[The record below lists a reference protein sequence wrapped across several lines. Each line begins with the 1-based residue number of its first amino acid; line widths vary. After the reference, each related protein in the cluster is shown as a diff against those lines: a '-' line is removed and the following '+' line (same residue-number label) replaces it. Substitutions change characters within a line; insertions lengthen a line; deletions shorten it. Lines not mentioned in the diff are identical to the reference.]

1 MALSK
6 RQINNLK
13 EEMNTQ
19 VSIWSSSYDNWYKAV
34 AEEKMTQGNDYIE
47 GRAGANSTI
56 AFGRLADAEAELR
69 TIYSQLKTHISNA
82 ERNITIKSD
91 ILKNRRDVNSDSINN
106 KQAYIDKNKSSG
118 TRQIDKL
125 DEKSRAYLTT
135 TFYSISLITMSFFI
149 YKQLKQ

>member
-1 MALSK
+1 MVLSK
-6 RQINNLK
+6 RQIDILK
-13 EEMNTQ
+13 NEFETQ
-19 VSIWSSSYDNWYKAV
+19 QSIWASEYDKWYKAV
-34 AEEKMTQGNDYIE
+34 AEEEMKNDYIV
-47 GRAGANSTI
+47 GRAGAPSTI
-56 AFGRLADAEAELR
+56 AFDRLVNAEAELK
-69 TIYSQLKTHISNA
+69 TIDSQIKTHIFNA
-82 ERNITIKSD
+82 EKNITTKSD
-91 ILKNRRDVNSDSINN
+91 ILKNRRDVNTDSIKK

>member
-1 MALSK
+1 MNK

-13 EEMNTQ
+13 GEMNTQ
-19 VSIWSSSYDNWYKAV
+19 VSIWLSEYDKWYKAV
-34 AEEKMTQGNDYIE
+34 ANEKMKNDYIE
-47 GRAGANSTI
+47 GAPTALSTI
-56 AFGRLADAEAELR
+56 AFDRLVKAESELK
-69 TIYSQLKTHISNA
+69 IIDSQIKTHIFNA
-82 ERNITIKSD
+82 EKNITIKSD
-91 ILKNRRDVNSDSINN
+91 ILKKKQVWGSESINK

>member
-1 MALSK
+1 MVLSK
-6 RQINNLK
+6 RQINNLN
-13 EEMNTQ
+13 EEMQTQ
-19 VSIWSSSYDNWYKAV
+19 VSIWDSEYDKWYKAV
-34 AEEKMTQGNDYIE
+34 AEEKMKNDYIE
-47 GRAGANSTI
+47 GRAGAQSTI
-56 AFGRLADAEAELR
+56 AFNRLVDAEAKLKL
-69 TIYSQLKTHISNA
+69 IDSQLKTHISNA
-82 ERNITIKSD
+82 ERNITTKSD
-91 ILKNRRDVNSDSINN
+91 MLKNKRNVNSDSINK

>member
-1 MALSK
+1 MVLSK
-6 RQINNLK
+6 RQIDKLK
-13 EEMNTQ
+13 NEFETQ
-19 VSIWSSSYDNWYKAV
+19 QSIWASEYDKWYKAV
-34 AEEKMTQGNDYIE
+34 AEEEMKNDYIV
-47 GRAGANSTI
+47 GRAGAPSTI
-56 AFGRLADAEAELR
+56 AFDRLVNAEAEL
-69 TIYSQLKTHISNA
+69 ISIDSQIKTHIFNA
-82 ERNITIKSD
+82 EKNITTKSD
-91 ILKNRRDVNSDSINN
+91 ILKNRRYVDSDSINK

>member
-1 MALSK
+1 MVLSK
-6 RQINNLK
+6 RQINNLN
-13 EEMNTQ
+13 EEMQTQ
-19 VSIWSSSYDNWYKAV
+19 VSIWDSEYDKWYKAV
-34 AEEKMTQGNDYIE
+34 AEEKMKNDYIE
-47 GRAGANSTI
+47 GRAGAQSTI
-56 AFGRLADAEAELR
+56 AFNRLVDAEAKLKL
-69 TIYSQLKTHISNA
+69 IDLQLKTHISNA
-82 ERNITIKSD
+82 ERNITTKSD
-91 ILKNRRDVNSDSINN
+91 MLKNKRNVNSDSINK

>member
-19 VSIWSSSYDNWYKAV
+19 VSIWDSEYDKWYKAV
-34 AEEKMTQGNDYIE
+34 ADEKMKNDYIE
-47 GRAGANSTI
+47 GRAGAPSTI
-56 AFGRLADAEAELR
+56 AFDRLVNAEAELK
-69 TIYSQLKTHISNA
+69 TIDSQIKTHISNA
-82 ERNITIKSD
+82 EENITTKSD
-91 ILKNRRDVNSDSINN
+91 ILKNRRDVNTDSIKK
-106 KQAYIDKNKSSG
+106 KQEYIDKNKSSG

>member
-1 MALSK
+1 MVLSK
-6 RQINNLK
+6 RQINNLR

-19 VSIWSSSYDNWYKAV
+19 VSIWDSEYDKWYKAV
-34 AEEKMTQGNDYIE
+34 ADEKMKNDYIE
-47 GRAGANSTI
+47 GRAGAPSTI
-56 AFGRLADAEAELR
+56 AFDRLANAEAELR
-69 TIYSQLKTHISNA
+69 TIDSQIKTHIFNA
-82 ERNITIKSD
+82 EKNITTKSD
-91 ILKNRRDVNSDSINN
+91 ILKNRRDVDSDSIKK

>member
-6 RQINNLK
+6 RQINNLQK
-13 EEMNTQ
+13 EMNTQ
-19 VSIWSSSYDNWYKAV
+19 ISIWDSEYDKWYKAV
-34 AEEKMTQGNDYIE
+34 ADEKMKNDYIE
-47 GRAGANSTI
+47 GRAGAPSTI
-56 AFGRLADAEAELR
+56 AFDRLVNAEAELK
-69 TIYSQLKTHISNA
+69 IIDSHIKTHISDA
-82 ERNITIKSD
+82 EKNITEMND
-91 ILKNRRDVNSDSINN
+91 VLKNKRYVNSDSIIK

-135 TFYSISLITMSFFI
+135 TFYSVSLITMSFFI

>member
-1 MALSK
+1 MVLSK
-6 RQINNLK
+6 RQINNLN
-13 EEMNTQ
+13 EEMQTQ
-19 VSIWSSSYDNWYKAV
+19 VSIWDSEYDKWYKAV
-34 AEEKMTQGNDYIE
+34 AEEKMKDDYIE
-47 GRAGANSTI
+47 GRAGALSTI
-56 AFGRLADAEAELR
+56 AFDKLANAESELR
-69 TIYSQLKTHISNA
+69 IIASQIKTHISNA
-82 ERNITIKSD
+82 EKNITTKSD
-91 ILKNRRDVNSDSINN
+91 MLKNKRNVNSDSINK

>member
-1 MALSK
+1 MVLSK
-6 RQINNLK
+6 RQINNLR

-19 VSIWSSSYDNWYKAV
+19 VSIWDSEYNKWYKAV
-34 AEEKMTQGNDYIE
+34 ADEKMKNDYIE
-47 GRAGANSTI
+47 GRAGAPSTI
-56 AFGRLADAEAELR
+56 AFDRLANAEAELR
-69 TIYSQLKTHISNA
+69 TIDSQIKTHIFNA
-82 ERNITIKSD
+82 EKNITTKSD
-91 ILKNRRDVNSDSINN
+91 ILKNRRDVNSDSIKK